1 MQRLRRSPDNFY
13 KAHGDLRCSFPQ
25 AQAREQRWLG
35 EFHKPGRD
43 EQSVTATLQ
52 ELATR
57 LAISKHPCGRLRA
70 QKDKISG
77 QTDQAHA
84 QDRSDSGAAA
94 LLKGEVEPKE
104 TKIVSPRGDATLK
117 NNNYLTWDRP
127 ATRPTQEWNK
137 GRFDATTSGGNR

>member
-13 KAHGDLRCSFPQ
+13 KAHGGLRCSFPQ

-57 LAISKHPCGRLRA
+57 LAISKHPCGESRA
-70 QKDKISG
+70 QNDKMLG
-77 QTDQAHA
+77 QLDQAHA
-84 QDRSDSGAAA
+84 QARSDCGAAA
-94 LLKGEVEPKE
+94 TLQGEVEPKE
-104 TKIVSPRGDATLK
+104 TKIVSPRGGATLK
-117 NNNYLTWDRP
+117 KHDSLTWNRP
-127 ATRPTQEWNK
+127 STRPSQK
-137 GRFDATTSGGNR
+137 